1 MARYKLDTGNSGND
15 EILFGDSVAEVT
27 QDVLNRYEVDQLP
40 EGWTIEE
47 IAEPINEPVD
57 YTAVAT
63 EVFEFRFA
71 TDSEQGS
78 IMARDFTEAKA
89 MLAAM
94 IEDSDG
100 GSGWVEDKDGYRFE
114 CE

>member
-47 IAEPINEPVD
+47 IVESLPA
-57 YTAVAT
+57 
-63 EVFEFRFA
+63 
-71 TDSEQGS
+71 SEHLG
-78 IMARDFTEAKA
+78 
-89 MLAAM
+89 L
-94 IEDSDG
+94 
-100 GSGWVEDKDGYRFE
+100 
-114 CE
+114 